1 MNELFARRKMDIFA
15 GQKAL
20 NKVTY
25 GNSHGSA
32 SMEPR
37 NHFAN
42 AQLKLDRFVPIL
54 RRVED

>member
-1 MNELFARRKMDIFA
+1 MFTPFA

-20 NKVTY
+20 NKVIWKLTQVIP
-25 GNSHGSA
+25 SA
-32 SMEPR
+32 SMGPR

-42 AQLKLDRFVPIL
+42 SKLKLYRFVPIL